1 MNDTGRYVWSTCW
14 LVQTSALWLMVYMNV
29 LSVGTLPAVPLLHW
43 IGTACVRVINAMLGL
58 LSHCT
63 KSGLMHA
70 QVPQRYKLPAQ
81 EIIDVAL
88 QAVPSVPAQQAPFR
102 PVDFKW
108 TVARLA
114 MSLLTG
120 LASSGPA
127 GAAWAA
133 KAGSDIAA
141 LMAQT
146 PVLQRVLR

>member
-1 MNDTGRYVWSTCW
+1 MDST
-14 LVQTSALWLMVYMNV
+14 LT
-29 LSVGTLPAVPLLHW
+29 
-43 IGTACVRVINAMLGL
+43 L
-58 LSHCT
+58 LSRAQADVALKRCT
-63 KSGLMHA
+63 ERDGVPV
-70 QVPQRYKLPAQ
+70 QVPQRYRLPEQ
-81 EIIDVAL
+81 DIIDVAL
-88 QAVPSVPAQQAPFR
+88 QPAPSAPAQPAQFR

-133 KAGSDIAA
+133 KAGNDVAA
-141 LMAQT
+141 IMSSS

>member
-1 MNDTGRYVWSTCW
+1 M
-14 LVQTSALWLMVYMNV
+14 
-29 LSVGTLPAVPLLHW
+29 
-43 IGTACVRVINAMLGL
+43 
-58 LSHCT
+58 
-63 KSGLMHA
+63 
-70 QVPQRYKLPAQ
+70 QVPQRYKLPAHD
-81 EIIDVAL
+81 IIDLAL
-88 QAVPSVPAQQAPFR
+88 QAPSLATAQQAPFR

-133 KAGSDIAA
+133 KAGKDIAA
-141 LMAQT
+141 IMARS